1 MIRVLSV
8 SSSRADVGILQ
19 PVWAALIE
27 SGQVDLH
34 VFFTGMHMASEAVDQ
49 TGSVPVEAT
58 VHRGGSD
65 LGGTDGILAAEAM
78 AHIGSAAAKVLGAT
92 NPDVL
97 VVVGD
102 RLDMVPTAM
111 AALPMGVPIVHL
123 HGGEITEGAMDDCV
137 RRALSQISDRHC
149 VAHEEARRNLVSMG
163 IDNTKIM
170 VTGAPGLDTLR
181 SAATID
187 AVEFA
192 RTFGLPVGEPFRL
205 VTVHPETKAA
215 DPLAALKAVLKAL
228 AARPG
233 PVLFTA
239 PNSDP
244 GGVEARERILDFC
257 SRWDGAIFVETL
269 GALYPSALR
278 NASIMLGNSSSG
290 IIEAGLFG
298 LPVLDIG
305 ERQTGRIYGQNVLRI
320 PAISDQIVRTLDRLG
335 SSPNRHP
342 IGTPYGN
349 GTASAKVTSIIMS
362 AHFPSAKLPI

>member
-1 MIRVLSV
+1 MMRVLSV
-8 SSSRADVGILQ
+8 SSSRADVGILH

-27 SGQVDLH
+27 TGQVDLH
-34 VFFTGMHMASEAVDQ
+34 VFFTGMHLASEAVDQ
-49 TGSVPVEAT
+49 TGSVPVGAT

-163 IDNTKIM
+163 IDNTKIT

-192 RTFGLPVGEPFRL
+192 QTFSLPVGEPFRL

-215 DPLAALKAVLKAL
+215 DPLAPLNAVLEAL

-257 SRWDGAIFVETL
+257 SRLDGAIFVETL

-278 NASIMLGNSSSG
+278 NAAIMLGNSSSG

-305 ERQTGRIYGQNVLRI
+305 ERQTGRIYGHNVQRL
-320 PAISDQIVRTLDRLG
+320 PAVSDLIIAALDGLG
-335 SSPNRHP
+335 RNPKRCSL
-342 IGTPYGN
+342 GTPYGD
-349 GTASAKVTSIIMS
+349 GASSR
-362 AHFPSAKLPI
+362 KLATVVIETVKGSK